1 MMDAE
6 EFPIAVTKRR
16 FGTAEEPGDMGR
28 FLFPCGD
35 IREEL

>member
-1 MMDAE
+1 MDAE

>member
-16 FGTAEEPGDMGR
+16 FGTVEEPGDMGR
-28 FLFPCGD
+28 FLFPCGKD
-35 IREEL
+35 EL